1 VTAFYNPFTMPR
13 RSKLKQLVQRADAV
27 ADGAPAEGTVATGF
41 PTLDKLLGGGMRRG
55 DLVVLGGDVGVGK
68 SALALAFALRASEA
82 GRAVEFYTAEMEPE
96 RVLERALAIEGRASI
111 DQLRGAAMDDET
123 RSSVGAATLR
133 LHDRLPKV
141 ARLPAGGSDGLARA
155 VGKSGTAEMVVVDPL
170 QHVAMGAL
178 APDEE
183 HAHAVRRLKDIAV
196 RAGVALLVTSH
207 LPALP
212 RGRENMRPTLDDFG
226 ALGAVKQL
234 ADVVLGL
241 YRDELY
247 APAFGS
253 EGATELSI
261 LKNRTGPTT
270 YIDLYYY
277 KRWLR
282 FEDMVDPDR

>member
-1 VTAFYNPFTMPR
+1 MPPK
-13 RSKLKQLVQRADAV
+13 RSSLKGIVERADAI
-27 ADGAPAEGTVATGF
+27 ADGAQPSGTVETGF

-68 SALALAFALRASEA
+68 SALALAISIRAAET
-82 GRAVEFYTAEMEPE
+82 GRAVEFYSAEMDPD

-111 DQLRGAAMDDET
+111 DQMRSGDMDEET
-123 RSSVGAATLR
+123 RVNVGAATLR
-133 LHDRLPKV
+133 LRDVMPKV
-141 ARLPAGGSDGLARA
+141 ARMPGGGAEGVAKA
-155 VGKSGTAEMVVVDPL
+155 VGKRGTVDLIVLDPL
-170 QHVAMGAL
+170 QHVPSGAL
-178 APDEE
+178 AQEE
-183 HAHAVRRLKDIAV
+183 ELAHAVRRLKDA
-196 RAGVALLVTSH
+196 ALSADAAMLVTSH
-207 LPALP
+207 LPLLP
-212 RGRENMRPTLDDFG
+212 AARENMRPVLDDFG

-247 APAFGS
+247 HAAFGQ

-277 KRWLR
+277 KKWLR

>member
-1 VTAFYNPFTMPR
+1 MPR
-13 RSKLKQLVQRADAV
+13 KSRLKQLVERADAV
-27 ADGAPAEGTVATGF
+27 ADGAPATGTVPTGF

-55 DLVVLGGDVGVGK
+55 DLIVLGGDVGVGK
-68 SALALAFALRASEA
+68 SALALAIAIRASET
-82 GRAVEFYTAEMEPE
+82 GRAVEFFSAEMEPE

-111 DQLRGAAMDDET
+111 DQLRGAEMDDET
-123 RSSVGAATLR
+123 RASVGAATLR
-133 LHDRLPKV
+133 LHDHIPNV
-141 ARLPAGGSDGLARA
+141 ARMPGGGADATSRVIKQRAGADL
-155 VGKSGTAEMVVVDPL
+155 VVLDPL
-170 QHVAMGAL
+170 QHVSSGAL
-178 APDEE
+178 AADEE
-183 HAHAVRRLKDIAV
+183 IAHAVRRLKETAV
-196 RAGVALLVTSH
+196 SANVAMLVTSH
-207 LPALP
+207 LPALKS
-212 RGRENMRPTLDDFG
+212 GRENMRPILDDFG
-226 ALGAVKQL
+226 ALGAVKQF

-253 EGATELSI
+253 EGATELAI

>member
-1 VTAFYNPFTMPR
+1 MPR
-13 RSKLKQLVQRADAV
+13 KSRLKQLVERADAV
-27 ADGAPAEGTVATGF
+27 ADGAPATDTVPTGF

-55 DLVVLGGDVGVGK
+55 DLIVLGGDVGVGK
-68 SALALAFALRASEA
+68 SALALAIAIRASET
-82 GRAVEFYTAEMEPE
+82 GRAVEFFSAEMEPE

-111 DQLRGAAMDDET
+111 DQLRGAEMDDET
-123 RSSVGAATLR
+123 RASVGAATLR
-133 LHDRLPKV
+133 LHEHIPKV
-141 ARLPAGGSDGLARA
+141 SRMPGGGADATSRVLRQR
-155 VGKSGTAEMVVVDPL
+155 SGTDLVVLDPL
-170 QHVAMGAL
+170 QHVASGAL
-178 APDEE
+178 AADEE
-183 HAHAVRRLKDIAV
+183 IAHAVRRLKETAV
-196 RAGVALLVTSH
+196 SANVALLVTSH
-207 LPALP
+207 LPALKT
-212 RGRENMRPTLDDFG
+212 GRENMRPTLDDFG
-226 ALGAVKQL
+226 ALGAVKQF

-253 EGATELSI
+253 EGATELAI